1 MDRTSEAKK
10 RRRFVR
16 KRAATEA
23 GWGDVLPCGYCRQVV
38 RTDRLPRGFRKG
50 QRQTFACR
58 MIEEDRR
65 CPVHGIAA

>member
-10 RRRFVR
+10 RRRFGR
-16 KRAATEA
+16 LRAAAET
-23 GWGDVLPCGYCRQVV
+23 GWGDVLPCGYCRQVI
-38 RTDRLPRGFRKG
+38 RTDRAVGGFRKG

-65 CPVHGIAA
+65 CPVHGG